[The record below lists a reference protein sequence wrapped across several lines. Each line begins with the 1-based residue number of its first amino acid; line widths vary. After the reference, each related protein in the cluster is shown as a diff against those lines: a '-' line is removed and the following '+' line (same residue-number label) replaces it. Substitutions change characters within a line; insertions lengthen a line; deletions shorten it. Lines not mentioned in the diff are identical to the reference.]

1 MGDKMDDWKK
11 RLIEEHKELIERIKK
26 LEDFLNKHDPEEIQ
40 AFDIM
45 CMQLYAMQTYA
56 MALKAREN
64 LYGIEV
70 KED

>member
-1 MGDKMDDWKK
+1 MDDWKK
-11 RLIEEHKELIERIKK
+11 RLIEEHKELIERIEK
-26 LEDFLNKHDPEEIQ
+26 LEDFLNKHNPNEIQ
-40 AFDIM
+40 GFDIM

-70 KED
+70 RED